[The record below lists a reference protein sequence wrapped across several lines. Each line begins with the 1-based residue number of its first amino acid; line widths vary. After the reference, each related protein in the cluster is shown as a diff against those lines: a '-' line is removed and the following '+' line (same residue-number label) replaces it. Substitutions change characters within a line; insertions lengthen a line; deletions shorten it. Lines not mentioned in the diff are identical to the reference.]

1 MIVLALTGSI
11 AMGKS
16 RAAAAFRA
24 SGVPVFDADAAVH
37 ALMAPGGMA
46 IREVAAAF
54 PGSLG
59 TEGGIDRQ
67 QLGRTVLGDTLALRR
82 LEAILHPK
90 VRAAEGGFLRR
101 CCRAGERLAL
111 LDIPLLFET
120 HGEGRVDAV
129 VVVSA
134 HPLLQHQRALRRP
147 GMTDEKLA
155 QIRAKQL
162 PDPAK
167 RRRADY
173 LVPSGYDRGLLI
185 AAVHDIIL
193 HTRTLE
199 PRAWPARWL
208 GLAGVAER
216 HAAPAPAAAAA

>member
-16 RAAAAFRA
+16 RAATAFRV
-24 SGVPVFDADAAVH
+24 SGAPVFDADAAVH
-37 ALMAPGGMA
+37 ALMAPGGA
-46 IREVAAAF
+46 AVREVAAAF
-54 PGSLG
+54 PGSFG
-59 TEGGIDRQ
+59 TDGGIDRQ
-67 QLGRTVLGDTLALRR
+67 QLGRAVLGDALALRR

-134 HPLLQHQRALRRP
+134 HPLLQRQRALRRP

-167 RRRADY
+167 RRRRDY
-173 LVPSGYDRGLLI
+173 LIPSGADRGLLM
-185 AAVHDIIL
+185 AEVHRVIL
-193 HTRTLE
+193 HASCH
-199 PRAWPARWL
+199 PRAAR
-208 GLAGVAER
+208 LAGALAR
-216 HAAPAPAAAAA
+216 PRRSDRPPCCRAA

>member
-1 MIVLALTGSI
+1 MIVLGLTGSI

-16 RAAAAFRA
+16 RAAAAFRL
-24 SGVPVFDADAAVH
+24 SGVPDFDADAVVH
-37 ALMAPGGMA
+37 LLTGPGGA
-46 IREVAAAF
+46 AVAEVAAAF
-54 PGSLG
+54 PGCPG
-59 TEGGIDRQ
+59 ADGGIDRQ
-67 QLGRTVLGDTLALRR
+67 RLGRAVLGDAVAFRR
-82 LEAILHPK
+82 LELIIHPR
-90 VRAAEGGFLRR
+90 VRAAEGAFLRR
-101 CCRAGERLAL
+101 CCRAGEPLAV

-120 HGEGRVDAV
+120 CGEGRVDRV

-134 HPLLQHQRALRRP
+134 HPLLQRQRALRRP
-147 GMTDEKLA
+147 GMTDGKLA

-162 PDPAK
+162 PDPTK

-173 LVPSGYDRGLLI
+173 LIPSGYDRGLLI

-208 GLAGVAER
+208 NLAGVAER
-216 HAAPAPAAAAA
+216 RAAEPAAPTA